1 MQFERRACVLHPIG
15 EISRI
20 SSGRCADK
28 SMISAHSGDGD
39 RRIRDRDRV
48 CQFEGL
54 RGSEYRLR
62 G

>member
-1 MQFERRACVLHPIG
+1 VDHELG
-15 EISRI
+15 
-20 SSGRCADK
+20 
-28 SMISAHSGDGD
+28 AHSGDGD